1 MRNHQTKLIK
11 NVRKFFS
18 SFNSMNYS
26 PHNNSIF
33 YLVTTSSFIGSYLL
47 DSLSKEKSP
56 NFFNNS
62 LIIIKDILY
71 SLNYNN
77 HRIYKSEKNREYNK
91 IIVTWAFED
100 NFEKNGSLND
110 RYFNINSKNLKRTL
124 WFVIYLSNKIPKK
137 IDSNIVLFKP
147 VTKKSINLFT
157 ILNNITKNFFFIF
170 KNFKY
175 YLALISN
182 YNHFADVFL
191 KQISDFINENVQFI
205 LMPFEGQPFQNKLI
219 NLVKKKYKNIKTI
232 GYIHSPPLAMPS
244 NFIFKSGCP
253 HKIILNGNDQ
263 IYCFT
268 KLLGWKRSSIKLLPS
283 FRFSKSNKKVK
294 NTIFLPLTI
303 RDAKGVVDRL
313 KILDEKNVINIKKF
327 KIKNHPAA
335 LNSKK
340 NAYVIK
346 KIKSLMHNLDKKKK
360 PNIKENFLIFIG
372 ASGAIIEALERGSE
386 VIQICETPLF
396 DVYSSKIWSSIKTK
410 KIEKNIYTYKLKKRG
425 NLIKLGNKKNNL
437 KKIFNL
443 KG

>member
-1 MRNHQTKLIK
+1 
-11 NVRKFFS
+11 
-18 SFNSMNYS
+18 
-26 PHNNSIF
+26 
-33 YLVTTSSFIGSYLL
+33 
-47 DSLSKEKSP
+47 
-56 NFFNNS
+56 
-62 LIIIKDILY
+62 
-71 SLNYNN
+71 
-77 HRIYKSEKNREYNK
+77 
-91 IIVTWAFED
+91 
-100 NFEKNGSLND
+100 
-110 RYFNINSKNLKRTL
+110 
-124 WFVIYLSNKIPKK
+124 
-137 IDSNIVLFKP
+137 
-147 VTKKSINLFT
+147 
-157 ILNNITKNFFFIF
+157 
-170 KNFKY
+170 
-175 YLALISN
+175 
-182 YNHFADVFL
+182 
-191 KQISDFINENVQFI
+191 
-205 LMPFEGQPFQNKLI
+205 
-219 NLVKKKYKNIKTI
+219 
-232 GYIHSPPLAMPS
+232 MPS